1 MPDFSIEEW
10 RQTVTGGLDI
20 PFFVSKFTWPHLVR
34 RSGPWP

>member
-20 PFFVSKFTWPHLVR
+20 PFFVSSSHGRT
-34 RSGPWP
+34 